1 MLLRRATDL
10 SLDIVS
16 ELVPFCNKIQVV
28 GAVRRRDH
36 DIYGIDILIDCPC
49 YPELLDYIKSKWY
62 PVEDVFCIHFRLSD
76 KVEMTD
82 FRLHKADEHTWGV
95 KEILKTGPRN
105 FNIEICNHA
114 MFLGYRINGRGYLLD
129 RNNEKLY
136 FHREGE
142 VFSYLGM
149 GYFAPDNR
157 WEW

>member
-28 GAVRRRDH
+28 GAVRRKDH
-36 DIYGIDILIDCPC
+36 DIHEIDILIDCPC
-49 YPELLDYIKSKWY
+49 YPELIELIKSKWEII
-62 PVEDVFCIHFRLSD
+62 EDIFCTHFIVYKEEPISA
-76 KVEMTD
+76 K
-82 FRLHKADEHTWGV
+82 LHSADEHTWGV

-114 MFLGYRINGRGYLLD
+114 MFVGYKISGRGYLLD

-142 VFSYLGM
+142 VFNYLGM